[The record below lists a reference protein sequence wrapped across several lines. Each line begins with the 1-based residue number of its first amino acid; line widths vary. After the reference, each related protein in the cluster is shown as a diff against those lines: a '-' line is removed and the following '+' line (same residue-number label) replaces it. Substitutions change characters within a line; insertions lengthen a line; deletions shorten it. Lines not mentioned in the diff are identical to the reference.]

1 MQSFLL
7 SLHVL
12 ISLALIGL
20 VLLQHGKGAD
30 AGAAFGAGG
39 SSGTLFGSRGTT
51 PFLVK
56 LTSVIAVSFFIS
68 SLALTYTSSHQHSA
82 PLIQAPSEGQEQ
94 DKAISIPFVDALK
107 ELKDEVSQ

>member
-12 ISLALIGL
+12 ISLSLIGL

-39 SSGTLFGSRGTT
+39 ASGTLFGSRGAT

-56 LTSVIAVSFFIS
+56 LTAVIAVAFFLS
-68 SLALTYTSSHQHSA
+68 SLALTYTSSHHQNS
-82 PLIQAPSEGQEQ
+82 PLIESPKPSHESISMPLME
-94 DKAISIPFVDALK
+94 AIK
-107 ELKDEVSQ
+107 ELNDEVTQ

>member
-1 MQSFLL
+1 MQSVLL

-12 ISLALIGL
+12 ISLTLIGL

-39 SSGTLFGSRGTT
+39 ASGTLFGSRGAT

-56 LTSVIAVSFFIS
+56 LTAFIAVAFFVS
-68 SLALTYTSSHQHSA
+68 SLVLTYTSSHHASGALLEVPAAEESNSSMFSA
-82 PLIQAPSEGQEQ
+82 P
-94 DKAISIPFVDALK
+94 VMDAVK
-107 ELKDEVSQ
+107 ELQEEVNK